1 MSPDFVTILTADAPV
16 VLAKTFTGPGLALK
30 QYDDARNFS
39 TREVEVN
46 GIHDLF
52 GVLQELDGDAQS
64 CIIRGR
70 FVGEAAALEVI
81 QPEKPGRWRRLSALF
96 PDVGRR
102 WFCFDFDKVP
112 APGWKANPVA
122 AVEKIV
128 IDRLPVEFAG
138 RTFAYRFTASAGFSD
153 EVVSV
158 HVWFWLDASIPSDLW
173 RGWIKNK
180 AVAVDTATANAVQIH
195 YTAAPLFLAGALDP
209 MAALG
214 APRLGIVEGWS
225 GDEVVGFRIDPTD
238 GFIKHTASANGQAVT
253 PDACAKPGLIG
264 AFCRAYEVEDVLAE
278 FLPNVFEWET
288 KGGDRRLNYLAS
300 ASGGKGGA
308 FVSEDRKH
316 VVNTHNSDPCDNRL
330 TNLYD
335 LVRCHSFGHL
345 DEDAPA
351 DTPINKMPSSIRMG
365 EFCATLPPVV
375 AEMEAAK
382 GPSAA
387 EAFAAAIVT
396 PEHRGRFSPVY
407 PAELRARPRPRWRVK
422 GLIAEGP
429 GVGMIFGE
437 STAGKSFV
445 AIDLGLSVA
454 LGREWNGL
462 RVKPGRVFYIAA
474 EGGGG
479 IPKRIEA
486 YGKHHGLD
494 LDAAPFGVI
503 EAAPNFREEADPKAI
518 AEVIGCA
525 DLIFVD
531 TLAQVTAGGNENS
544 GEDMGKVISYTQ
556 ELSKATGAVVVIIHH
571 AGKDASRGARGWSG
585 VKAAVDFEIAVER
598 NGDTRRA
605 KVTKSKDGDGDGAW
619 PFKLTRVDLGI
630 DEDGESVNSCVVEF
644 VPPSE
649 VVRVKRP
656 SKGTAPG
663 QILLDLERLRDNQE
677 AEGGDRDTVFR
688 IDAEE
693 AIEAAKKHVSRG
705 KDPEKDRRR
714 DNATRAL
721 ASLRRGR
728 HIDFFDEQY
737 LIAWGGLPQCH
748 K

>member
-1 MSPDFVTILTADAPV
+1 MSPDFVTILKADAPI
-16 VLAKTFTGPGLALK
+16 VLAKTYTGPEPVCK
-30 QYDDARNFS
+30 QYPDARNFS

-46 GIHDLF
+46 SIHDLF
-52 GVLQELDGDAQS
+52 KVLQKLDGDVQS
-64 CIIRGR
+64 GIIRGR
-70 FVGEAAALEVI
+70 FVGEAAAREFI
-81 QPEKPGRWRRLSALF
+81 EPEKPGRWRRLGRLF
-96 PDVGRR
+96 PDTPRR

-112 APGWKANPVA
+112 APGWKANPVE

-128 IDRLPVEFAG
+128 ADRLPREFAG
-138 RTFAYRFTASAGFSD
+138 VACIYRFTASAGFSD
-153 EVVSV
+153 DVVSV
-158 HVWFWLDASIPSDLW
+158 HVWFWLDAAIPSDLW

-180 AVAVDTATANAVQIH
+180 GVAVDTATANAVQIH
-195 YTAAPLFLAGALDP
+195 YTAAPVFKDGAVDP
-209 MAALG
+209 MAAAG
-214 APRLGIVEGWS
+214 IPRLGMA
-225 GDEVVGFRIDPTD
+225 GDECIWGVEVVGFRIDPAD
-238 GFIKHTASANGQAVT
+238 GFIKHAAGAHGQAVT

-278 FLPNVFEWET
+278 FLPLVFEWET
-288 KGGDRRLNYLAS
+288 AGGDRRLNYLAS
-300 ASGGKGGA
+300 ASGAKGGA

-345 DEDAPA
+345 DEDTEEG
-351 DTPINKMPSSIRMG
+351 TPIKQMPSTVAMDD
-365 EFCATLPPVV
+365 FCATLPPVV
-375 AEMEAAK
+375 AEREAAK
-382 GPSAA
+382 GLSPA
-387 EAFAAAIVT
+387 EAFAAVEVT
-396 PEHRGRFSPVY
+396 PEQRGRFSPVY

-422 GLIAEGP
+422 GLIAEGA

-462 RVKPGRVFYIAA
+462 RVKPGHVFYIAA

-503 EAAPNFREEADPKAI
+503 EAAPNFLMATDPAAI
-518 AEVIGCA
+518 AAELGSA

-544 GEDMGKVISYTQ
+544 GEDMGRVLSYTQ
-556 ELSKATGAVVVIIHH
+556 ELAKATGAVVVIIHH

-598 NGDTRRA
+598 NGDTRLA

-644 VPPSE
+644 GPPSE
-649 VVRVKRP
+649 VVNVRRP
-656 SKGTAPG
+656 KKNSAKDRA
-663 QILLDLERLRDNQE
+663 LCELERLRDNRE
-677 AEGGDRDTVFR
+677 AEGGDRDGVCR
-688 IDAEE
+688 IDCEE
-693 AIEAAKKHVSRG
+693 ATSAVSESMEG
-705 KDPEKDRRR
+705 STNSRRR
-714 DNATRAL
+714 SEAKRAL
-721 ASLRRGR
+721 TG
-728 HIDFFDEQY
+728 
-737 LIAWGGLPQCH
+737 LIADEHIYTHGGCYLVPWRGVTQ
-748 K
+748 

>member
-1 MSPDFVTILTADAPV
+1 MSPDFVTILKADAPI
-16 VLAKTFTGPGLALK
+16 VLAKTYTGPGLALK

-46 GIHDLF
+46 GIRDLF
-52 GVLQELDGDAQS
+52 GVLRELDGDAQS

-70 FVGEAAALEVI
+70 FVGEAAALKIMDPVR
-81 QPEKPGRWRRLSALF
+81 PGRWRRLSVLY
-96 PDVGRR
+96 PDAGRR

-122 AVEKIV
+122 AVEKFV
-128 IDRLPVEFAG
+128 TDRLPVEFAG
-138 RTFAYRFTASAGFSD
+138 YTFAYRFTASAGFSD
-153 EVVSV
+153 DVVSA
-158 HVWFWLDASIPSDLW
+158 HVWFWLDEAIPSDLW

-180 AVAVDTATANAVQIH
+180 GVAVDTATAKAVQIH
-195 YTAAPLFLAGALDP
+195 YTAAPVFKEGAVDP
-209 MAALG
+209 MAAIG
-214 APRLGIVEGWS
+214 VPRLGIVEGFN
-225 GDEVVGFRIDPTD
+225 GDEVVGFRIDPAD
-238 GFIKHTASANGQAVT
+238 GFIKHAAGAHGQAVT
-253 PDACAKPGLIG
+253 PDACAKPGWIG
-264 AFCRAYEVEDVLAE
+264 AFCRAYEFDEVLAE
-278 FLPNVFEWET
+278 FLPEVFEYEREND
-288 KGGDRRLNYLAS
+288 DRRLNYVAS
-300 ASGGKGGA
+300 TSGGKGGA
-308 FVSEDRKH
+308 FVTEDRKH

-335 LVRCHSFGHL
+335 LVRCHRFGHL
-345 DEDAPA
+345 DEDAEPG
-351 DTPINKMPSSIRMG
+351 TVINQMPSSIRMG

-479 IPKRIEA
+479 IPKRVEA

-503 EAAPNFREEADPKAI
+503 EAAPNFLTATDPAAI
-518 AEVIGCA
+518 AAELGSA

-544 GEDMGKVISYTQ
+544 GEDMGKVLSYTQ
-556 ELSKATGAVVVIIHH
+556 ELAKATGAVVVIIHH
-571 AGKDASRGARGWSG
+571 AGKDESRGARGWSG
-585 VKAAVDFEIAVER
+585 VKAAVDFEIAVTR
-598 NGDTRRA
+598 RGDTREA

-649 VVRVKRP
+649 VVSVKRP
-656 SKGTAPG
+656 KKNGAKDRA
-663 QILLDLERLRDNQE
+663 LCELERLRDNRE
-677 AEGGDRDTVFR
+677 AEGGMSDGMCRISPAEALDAVSEHMTGDTPSR
-688 IDAEE
+688 RRSE
-693 AIEAAKKHVSRG
+693 AKKTLTGLVGDGYIETHCG
-705 KDPEKDRRR
+705 D
-714 DNATRAL
+714 
-721 ASLRRGR
+721 
-728 HIDFFDEQY
+728 Y
-737 LIAWGGLPQCH
+737 LIAWREVTQ
-748 K
+748 